1 MISLVGKNLTA
12 GYGGVDI
19 IKNINLEV
27 KQGEIVVIVGPNGA
41 GKSTAMKALLGMLKL
56 TDGDV
61 SFAED
66 DITFML
72 PQDRVN
78 LGIAF
83 VPQTQNVFTGMSVE
97 ENLEMGGFIRSDD
110 IRLTIE
116 DIYNLFPILK
126 EKRNQNAGEL
136 SGGQRQQVAF
146 GRALMTKPK
155 ILMLDEPTA
164 GVSPIVMD
172 ELFSRIIEV
181 GKTGV
186 GILMV
191 EQNAKQ
197 ALNIADRG
205 YVLVNGMNSREGSG
219 QDLLNNPEVRKSFL
233 GGKMIDI
240 LNSLVVLLNFIII
253 PGITYGS
260 QLALGALGVTF
271 VYAVLR
277 FANFAHG
284 ELMSFGAMI
293 TILFT
298 WFFQSSNIGLGIL
311 PTALLA
317 LPFGIIATIILSLI
331 SDKFVFKYYRQ
342 QKSVPVVLAMVSIGV
357 MFVVNAI
364 IRIIIGTDTIKF
376 SDGQKFIMKA
386 KQFKAI
392 TGLNEGLA
400 LKSSSVITILIT
412 IILLSFTFWFLQK
425 TKTGKSMRAFS
436 DNEDLA
442 LLSGI
447 NPNKVVFVTWLIV
460 GTLACVAGT
469 LYGLDKSYKPIIYL
483 NLVLPVF
490 ASAIVGGIGSPFG
503 AVVGGYVIAFSEI
516 MVTYAYKK
524 FFKYLLPD
532 SLEPTS
538 LVQILSTDY
547 KFAVSFTILVIVL
560 LIRPSGIFKGRV
572 L

>member
-1 MISLVGKNLTA
+1 
-12 GYGGVDI
+12 
-19 IKNINLEV
+19 
-27 KQGEIVVIVGPNGA
+27 
-41 GKSTAMKALLGMLKL
+41 
-56 TDGDV
+56 
-61 SFAED
+61 
-66 DITFML
+66 
-72 PQDRVN
+72 
-78 LGIAF
+78 
-83 VPQTQNVFTGMSVE
+83 
-97 ENLEMGGFIRSDD
+97 
-110 IRLTIE
+110 
-116 DIYNLFPILK
+116 
-126 EKRNQNAGEL
+126 
-136 SGGQRQQVAF
+136 
-146 GRALMTKPK
+146 
-155 ILMLDEPTA
+155 
-164 GVSPIVMD
+164 
-172 ELFSRIIEV
+172 
-181 GKTGV
+181 
-186 GILMV
+186 
-191 EQNAKQ
+191 
-197 ALNIADRG
+197 
-205 YVLVNGMNSREGSG
+205 
-219 QDLLNNPEVRKSFL
+219 
-233 GGKMIDI
+233 MIDI
-240 LNSLVVLLNFIII
+240 LNSLVVLLNFIVI

-298 WFFQSSNIGLGIL
+298 WFFQSSNIGLGLL